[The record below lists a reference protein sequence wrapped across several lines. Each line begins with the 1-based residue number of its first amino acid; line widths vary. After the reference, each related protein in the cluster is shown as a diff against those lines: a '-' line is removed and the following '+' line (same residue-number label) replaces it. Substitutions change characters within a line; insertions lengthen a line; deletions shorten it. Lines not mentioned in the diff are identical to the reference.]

1 MSFQEVSHH
10 KIAEYAEIIYFFFS
24 AFSHRGAGPM
34 PYGPEA
40 EISAVNFY
48 VSFSIKL
55 AAFQVSGGADTRHL
69 ITSFFSLCRCYA
81 GLLPQAVPNDNNK
94 KAVNNKIIKEEHY
107 GSNNPAANDFILS
120 D

>member
-1 MSFQEVSHH
+1 MSG
-10 KIAEYAEIIYFFFS
+10 IILSS
-24 AFSHRGAGPM
+24 AILLGFADST
-34 PYGPEA
+34 
-40 EISAVNFY
+40 
-48 VSFSIKL
+48 KWL
-55 AAFQVSGGADTRHL
+55 AS
-69 ITSFFSLCRCYA
+69 RCYA